1 MKRLI
6 THHGKF
12 HADDVFST
20 AWLIKIYG
28 NLEVKR
34 IDRNDVYKYLSD
46 KECFIYDIGNGKYDH
61 HSKEC
66 KEYRQDG
73 SPYASFG
80 KIVRD
85 TYKLVGF
92 DYNTYKN
99 FDKFFITPIDTVDN
113 EGPNATISQHS
124 DVIRALNQEDLYGEK
139 QERAFNKAVEYAD
152 MVLTIM
158 INKYLKDKEIE
169 KTTKI
174 IARLNKDINIVIL
187 DKFYPT
193 NPFKKEG
200 TKFIVYPD
208 FDHWNCNSTDSTIN
222 LISDKATDNLIF
234 RHISGSFATFKTKAA
249 AVRAAELS
257 LRFKK

>member
-20 AWLIKIYG
+20 AWLKIIYG
-28 NLEVKR
+28 NLDVKR
-34 IDRNDVYKYLSD
+34 IDRSDIYKYIND
-46 KECFIYDIGNGKYDH
+46 KESFIYDIGNGKYDH
-61 HSKEC
+61 HTKEC
-66 KEYRQDG
+66 KEYRNNG

-92 DYNTYKN
+92 DYNTYKA
-99 FDKFFITPIDTVDN
+99 FDYFFITPIDTVDN
-113 EGPNATISQHS
+113 EGPNSAISQHS
-124 DVIRALNQEDLYGEK
+124 DVIRALNQEDLYSEE
-139 QERAFNKAVEYAD
+139 QEIAFNKAVEYAD

-169 KTTKI
+169 KATKR
-174 IARLNKDINIVIL
+174 IARINKDKEIVIL
-187 DKFYPT
+187 EKFYPT

-208 FDHWNCNSTDSTIN
+208 FDHWNCNSTDSASN

-249 AVRAAELS
+249 AVKAAEMS
-257 LRFKK
+257 LQS

>member
-20 AWLIKIYG
+20 AWLKKIYG

-34 IDRNDVYKYLSD
+34 IDRNDVYKYLND
-46 KECFIYDIGNGKYDH
+46 KENFIYDIGNGKYDH
-61 HSKEC
+61 HTKEC
-66 KEYRQDG
+66 KEYRNNG

-92 DYNTYKN
+92 DYNTYKA
-99 FDKFFITPIDTVDN
+99 FDYFFITPIDTVDN
-113 EGPNATISQHS
+113 EGPNSVISQHS
-124 DVIRALNQEDLYGEK
+124 DVIRAMNQEDLYGAE
-139 QERAFNKAVEYAD
+139 QDAAFSKAVEYAD
-152 MVLTIM
+152 TVLTIM
-158 INKYLKDKEIE
+158 IKKYLKDKEIE
-169 KTTKI
+169 IETKR
-174 IARLNKDINIVIL
+174 IARKNKARDIVIL
-187 DKFYPT
+187 EKFYPT

-208 FDHWNCNSTDSTIN
+208 FDHWNCNSTDSSIN

-234 RHISGSFATFKTKAA
+234 RHISGSFATFKTMAA
-249 AVRAAELS
+249 AVKAAELS
-257 LRFKK
+257 LQS